1 MCVVVVMGIFEGVG
15 NAEGTMSRLNMTTA
29 TLLSRINVRLAFNHS
44 LQVPLATP
52 FPTVHDLKQHLAP
65 TISSSTSHHLR
76 VLRHGTL
83 LKDSSFLADGDT
95 VSAIFSCSGGSACVD
110 SPLSPHTQFTEQF
123 RNHDYDD
130 DAESSVY
137 SLNSHVGNMKA
148 LRRLQ
153 CSAPKSA
160 SKLFGNRSS
169 LMTSDYADLVLGFT
183 PPKLTAKAAKKSATS
198 TEEQAAGEFQGEL
211 AAGQHRGMYAIAA
224 AQHNR
229 TPVTFCCRYCRARC
243 R

>member
-1 MCVVVVMGIFEGVG
+1 VVVVREIFEGVW
-15 NAEGTMSRLNMTTA
+15 NAAGTMSPINMTTA
-29 TLLSRINVRLAFNHS
+29 TLLSRINVRLSFNHS
-44 LQVPLATP
+44 LQVPLPTLS
-52 FPTVHDLKQHLAP
+52 PTVHDLKQHLAP
-65 TISSSTSHHLR
+65 TVSPSASQHLR
-76 VLRHGTL
+76 ILRKGAI
-83 LKDSSFLADGDT
+83 LKDSTTLAHGDT
-95 VSAIFSCSGGSACVD
+95 VCAIFSCSGGSACVD
-110 SPLSPHTQFTEQF
+110 SPLEPHTPLAEQF
-123 RNHDYDD
+123 RNHEYDD

-183 PPKLTAKAAKKSATS
+183 PPKLTAKAAKKSAAA

-211 AAGQHRGMYAIAA
+211 AAGQHRGMHAIAA
-224 AQHNR
+224 AQHNG
-229 TPVTFCCRYCRARC
+229 TPVITLLQVL
-243 R
+243 